1 MNNGS
6 CHYKITHGFT
16 AIPFQSSRNT
26 VLMYDLMYDFNVIK
40 CKKLIDAVSDFT
52 L

>member
-1 MNNGS
+1 MYNVTKSHIGPP
-6 CHYKITHGFT
+6 

-26 VLMYDLMYDFNVIK
+26 VLMYDLNVIK
-40 CKKLIDAVSDFT
+40 YKKLIDTVSDFT